1 MLNQG
6 VFGGQQHGPFIPPV
20 KCRLDRLP
28 AGTFYGGDEVPPGTF
43 HGGDEVPPGTFHG
56 GDEVPPGTFH

>member
-1 MLNQG
+1 MKKTVSCASTLDVIPVG
-6 VFGGQQHGPFIPPV
+6 V
-20 KCRLDRLP
+20 
-28 AGTFYGGDEVPPGTF
+28 F